1 MAAVALDLES
11 QLNLLRDSQEVVE
24 LVAAHDGVVAC
35 DAVDRGLYWLH
46 LRPATAVAESYYVRI
61 VWERYPAAPPSVK
74 FADAIGGR
82 LDLTSAWPIIPGYR
96 PGSFDICQPFTAE
109 GFLIHAEWR
118 QGPDRWP
125 STGNPFLWVTEI
137 LQRDL
142 DHRYQ
147 GRSG

>member
-1 MAAVALDLES
+1 MRVA
-11 QLNLLRDSQEVVE
+11 
-24 LVAAHDGVVAC
+24 
-35 DAVDRGLYWLH
+35 
-46 LRPATAVAESYYVRI
+46 
-61 VWERYPAAPPSVK
+61 WERYPAAPPSVK

-82 LDLTSAWPIIPGYR
+82 LDVTSAWPMIPGYR

-109 GFLIHAEWR
+109 GFAIHAEWQ

-125 STGNPFLWVTEI
+125 AAGNPFLWVAEI

>member
-1 MAAVALDLES
+1 MATVALDLES
-11 QLNLLRDSQEVVE
+11 QLNLRRDSLAVVE
-24 LVAAHDGVVAC
+24 FVTGRDGVVAC
-35 DAVDRGLYWLH
+35 DAVDRGLYWLV
-46 LRPATAVAESYYVRI
+46 LRPANDVEENYCVRVA
-61 VWERYPAAPPSVK
+61 WERYPSAPPSVK

-109 GFLIHAEWR
+109 GFTVHAEWQ

-125 STGNPFLWVTEI
+125 STGNPFLWVTDI

-142 DHRYQ
+142 DNRYQ